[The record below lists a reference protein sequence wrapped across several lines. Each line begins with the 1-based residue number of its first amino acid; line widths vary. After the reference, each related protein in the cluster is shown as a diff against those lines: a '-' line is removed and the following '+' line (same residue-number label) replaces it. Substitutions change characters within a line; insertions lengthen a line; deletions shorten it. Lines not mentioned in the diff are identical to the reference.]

1 MQIRLSSDGYEVI
14 DSKQVFLFGK
24 DKDLHM
30 EVDTED
36 DFVFSIELRFYD
48 TSSGKREIKQ
58 EVNDHQILLSCYNFE
73 EMGAGLKAP
82 VEIATVKGR
91 KLYFFFWSDLI
102 SGNARKVSY
111 TIFYEKQQME

>member
-36 DFVFSIELRFYD
+36 DFVFSIELTLTYLD
-48 TSSGKREIKQ
+48 
-58 EVNDHQILLSCYNFE
+58 
-73 EMGAGLKAP
+73 
-82 VEIATVKGR
+82 
-91 KLYFFFWSDLI
+91 I
-102 SGNARKVSY
+102 S
-111 TIFYEKQQME
+111 